1 MKRREF
7 LPSGSQRMNVRSTVL
22 SIAYVLTASLAIS
35 AMDSSDGSDVLTQA
49 KALYQAASYDE
60 ALALLDGLPPG
71 KAGGNPAEVEEYRLY
86 CLLALDRKD
95 DAVKAAVAIVSA
107 NPEYQLSETHA
118 SPRVL
123 TVFRETRRA
132 ILPAIVNRTFNDA
145 KAAFARKDPAAS
157 EEFERVLLLLE
168 DPDLQDDPAT
178 AHLKTVVNGF
188 RDLSRASA
196 TPTPPA
202 ASVGAAT
209 PNSLPA
215 IPATR
220 RDEGITPGSAS
231 AGNAELVSPVALS
244 RPLPTWPPAIG
255 LQELSGVLEVTVDRD
270 GNVTTARIQQRFH
283 PFYDP
288 ELLKIA
294 KTWKFKPATIDGV
307 PTEGTKVFHIRIS
320 PPQ

>member
-1 MKRREF
+1 
-7 LPSGSQRMNVRSTVL
+7 MNPRSTVL
-22 SIAYVLTASLAIS
+22 SIACLLTASLAFSEIGV
-35 AMDSSDGSDVLTQA
+35 AAGSDALMQA

-60 ALALLDGLPPG
+60 ALALLDGLQAG

-95 DAVKAAVAIVSA
+95 DAVRAVVAIVSI
-107 NPEYQLSETHA
+107 NPEYQLSETQA

-123 TVFRETRRA
+123 TVFREIRRS
-132 ILPAIVNRTFNDA
+132 ILPAIVDRTFNDA

-157 EEFERVLLLLE
+157 EEFEHVLLLLE
-168 DPDLQDDPAT
+168 DPDLQDNPTT

-202 ASVGAAT
+202 APVVAAT
-209 PNSLPA
+209 PNSQPA

-220 RDEGITPGSAS
+220 RDEGIKQGPAP
-231 AGNAELVSPVALS
+231 AGNAERVPPVVLS
-244 RPLPTWPPAIG
+244 RPLPIWPPAIG
-255 LQELSGVLEVTVDRD
+255 SQELSGVLEVTVDRN
-270 GNVTTARIQQRFH
+270 GNVTNAKIQQRFH

-288 ELLKIA
+288 ELLKMA
-294 KTWKFKPATIDGV
+294 KTWKFKPATLNGV
-307 PTEGTKVFHIRIS
+307 PTEGTKVFNIRIS